1 MLPRESAFFKRNRRI
16 PRFLPIAGHQR
27 PLSIRWLVD
36 ERDGNLGEEE
46 KKKAEDALVHE
57 KSKLFSYIP
66 LTRLCFLLSSF
77 LAPSCLFFFPF
88 ERICWMFN
96 ESLKW
101 GCFCWFDCGFC
112 GQFFSF
118 FFGEIGRTEKS
129 RLRIGEVEM
138 FVGGETVLF
147 LMSVTIVLRYD
158 FLDAFILFQKIIT
171 KILF

>member
-1 MLPRESAFFKRNRRI
+1 M
-16 PRFLPIAGHQR
+16 
-27 PLSIRWLVD
+27 
-36 ERDGNLGEEE
+36 
-46 KKKAEDALVHE
+46 HE

-118 FFGEIGRTEKS
+118 FFGEIGRTEES
-129 RLRIGEVEM
+129 RLRIGEVET

-158 FLDAFILFQKIIT
+158 FLDACILFQKIIT

>member
-1 MLPRESAFFKRNRRI
+1 MPFSSETDGYLGSSLLLATSVP
-16 PRFLPIAGHQR
+16 FLFAG
-27 PLSIRWLVD
+27 WLMKGM
-36 ERDGNLGEEE
+36 ETWGRK

-118 FFGEIGRTEKS
+118 FFGEIGRTEES
-129 RLRIGEVEM
+129 RLRIGEVWKRLLERR
-138 FVGGETVLF
+138 FF
-147 LMSVTIVLRYD
+147 
-158 FLDAFILFQKIIT
+158 F
-171 KILF
+171 